1 MRDRLIDKMYEKL
14 NITPFAVEAVLS
26 AEKAVYDRFED
37 LNQMVTYNQLK
48 VIEAMQEFRLSD
60 THFNWQSGYGYN
72 DSGREV
78 TESIFARVFKGEEA
92 IVRPLIVNG
101 THALSLCLTGVLRPG
116 DKMLAISGCP
126 YDTLEN
132 VIGTAGPNGSSLM
145 EIGVRYEEIDFL
157 EDGSF
162 NEAAILDVLNREAIK
177 MVYIQ
182 RSAGYSFRKA
192 VQVDDLE
199 AIIKKVKAIQP
210 DTVVMVDN
218 CYGEFLDY
226 REPTEVGAD
235 LMAGSLI
242 KNPGGGLALSG
253 GYIIGNADL
262 IKLVAAKMTSPGIEK
277 ECGLTF
283 GQTRTILQGLFMAPT
298 VAVNALKSAIL
309 CAKTYENLG
318 FEVCP
323 RSDAYRS
330 DIIQSVKLGSE
341 ERIVSFCKG
350 IQSAS
355 PVDSFVTPLPWDMP
369 GYESPV
375 VMAAGAFVQ
384 GSSIELSADAPIREP
399 FVVYYQG
406 GLTYDHGKLGVMSS
420 LAQMERDG
428 VLEL

>member
-1 MRDRLIDKMYEKL
+1 MKTALINDLYNKL
-14 NITPFAVEAVLS
+14 NITPFARETVQNAELEISDQFNVLNEMI
-26 AEKAVYDRFED
+26 A
-37 LNQMVTYNQLK
+37 YNQLK
-48 VIEAMQEFRLSD
+48 VVEAMQAFRLSD
-60 THFNWQSGYGYN
+60 THFNWHTGYGYN
-72 DSGREV
+72 DSGREI
-78 TESIFARVFKGEEA
+78 TESIFAHVFRGEEA

-116 DKMLAISGCP
+116 DKMLAISGRP

-145 EIGVRYEEIDFL
+145 EIGVKYEEIDFL
-157 EDGSF
+157 ENGSF
-162 NEAAILDVLNREAIK
+162 NEKAILKVLEEEPVK

-192 VQVDDLE
+192 VQVDDIE
-199 AIIKKVKAIQP
+199 AIINKVRSVQP
-210 DTVVMVDN
+210 DVVVMVDN

-253 GYIIGNADL
+253 GYVVGKSSL
-262 IKLVAAKMTSPGIEK
+262 IELIAAKMTSPGIGK

-283 GQTRTILQGLFMAPT
+283 GQTRSILQGLFMAPT
-298 VAVNALKSAIL
+298 VAVNALKSAVL
-309 CAKTYENLG
+309 CARTYETLG
-318 FEVCP
+318 YEVCP
-323 RSDAYRS
+323 SSDAYRS

-341 ERIVSFCKG
+341 EKIVSFCKG
-350 IQSAS
+350 IQGAS

-369 GYESPV
+369 GYDSPV

-399 FVVYYQG
+399 YVVYFQG

-420 LAQMERDG
+420 LSQMERDG
-428 VLEL
+428 LLE